1 MKVLIAHDM
10 EGISGVV
17 DWRHTESGNPEYE
30 RFRRIMTAE
39 VNAAIEGALA
49 AGATDIVVTD
59 GHGSGR
65 NVLIEELNP
74 KARIHCGSPSP
85 LSMVSGADG
94 GAAAA
99 FFVGYHAAAG
109 TRQAILAHTWS
120 CSRVLGVWLNGEP
133 AGEIRLNAS
142 VCGHFGVPVLLVTG
156 DQAAGAEATALIPG
170 VTTVAVKQA
179 TAFQAAECLSPG
191 VTHPRIRAA
200 AALALRQ
207 YREGGLPKPLTVA
220 TPVRLAVDLG
230 TPAMADIGSL
240 IPGMQRVDGRRIEAE
255 YPDMV
260 TAYRAFRVAVSL
272 AGGV

>member
-1 MKVLIAHDM
+1 MRVLIAHDM

-49 AGATDIVVTD
+49 AGASDVVVAD
-59 GHGSGR
+59 GHGGGR
-65 NVLIEELNP
+65 NVLIEQLNP
-74 KARIHCGSPSP
+74 RARVHCGSPSP
-85 LSMVSGADG
+85 LSMVSGVDG
-94 GAAAA
+94 GPAAA
-99 FFVGYHAAAG
+99 FFVGYHAASG

-133 AGEIRLNAS
+133 AGEIRLNGS
-142 VCGHFGVPVLLVTG
+142 VCGQFGVPVLLVTG
-156 DQAAGAEATALIPG
+156 DQAACAEATALIPG

-179 TAFQAAECLSPG
+179 SAFQAAECLSPE
-191 VTHPRIRAA
+191 VTQPRIREAA
-200 AALALRQ
+200 AQALKQ
-207 YREGGLPKPLTVA
+207 YRERGTVRPLAVR
-220 TPVRLAVDLG
+220 TPVRIAVELG
-230 TPAMADIGSL
+230 NPAMADIASL
-240 IPGMQRVDGRRIEAE
+240 IPGMQRVDGRRIEGE

-272 AGGV
+272 AGCA